1 MKTIHLIQRAKK
13 VSKRMLSLSLILFLM
28 FSCNK
33 NENFSE
39 KVELVSP
46 EGYVLAESL
55 DELLTFLDLS
65 KGSKIVDVSFMETDQ
80 AVMGFVTYT
89 GEDGITNT
97 VGIGSGNINYE
108 AERLIVQRGLKSSK
122 DKVTVS
128 CSGCENCRV
137 MGTIYPDGT
146 MTVNCESS
154 CCTMTIEGGTEI
166 KPVDP

>member
-13 VSKRMLSLSLILFLM
+13 VSKRMLSLPLILFVM

-65 KGSKIVDVSFMETDQ
+65 KGSKIIDVSFMETDQ
-80 AVMGFVTYT
+80 AVMGFVTFT
-89 GEDGITNT
+89 GEDGITKT

-108 AERLIVQRGLKSSK
+108 AERLIVQTGLKSSK
-122 DKVTVS
+122 DK
-128 CSGCENCRV
+128 
-137 MGTIYPDGT
+137 
-146 MTVNCESS
+146 
-154 CCTMTIEGGTEI
+154 
-166 KPVDP
+166 